1 MRQKAKM
8 CVNITIIPLKTD
20 FLLAEDD
27 MSSDSESES
36 DEEDDDR

>member
-1 MRQKAKM
+1 M
-8 CVNITIIPLKTD
+8 CVNIAIIPLKTD
-20 FLLAEDD
+20 FLLAEDDD